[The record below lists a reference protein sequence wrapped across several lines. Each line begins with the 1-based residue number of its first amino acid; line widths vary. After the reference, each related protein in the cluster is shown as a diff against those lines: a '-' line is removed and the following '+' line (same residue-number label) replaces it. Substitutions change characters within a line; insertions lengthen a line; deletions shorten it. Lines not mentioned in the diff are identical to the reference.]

1 MSVPPA
7 SAGGFSAKTKLP
19 FAQGDCRKAQT
30 ASLGSM
36 MQANPVAGNY
46 ARLVLR
52 SVASNHPM
60 SAQ

>member
-1 MSVPPA
+1 MEQ
-7 SAGGFSAKTKLP
+7 AGSLLYLLAKTKRP

-36 MQANPVAGNY
+36 MQANLVAGNY

>member
-1 MSVPPA
+1 
-7 SAGGFSAKTKLP
+7 
-19 FAQGDCRKAQT
+19 
-30 ASLGSM
+30 M
-36 MQANPVAGNY
+36 MQANLVAGNY

>member
-1 MSVPPA
+1 
-7 SAGGFSAKTKLP
+7 
-19 FAQGDCRKAQT
+19 
-30 ASLGSM
+30 M
-36 MQANPVAGNY
+36 MQANLAAGNY

>member
-1 MSVPPA
+1 V
-7 SAGGFSAKTKLP
+7 GNTQKKKRP

-36 MQANPVAGNY
+36 MQANLEAGNY
-46 ARLVLR
+46 ARLVPK